1 MSDYSMWLVEYGYCT
16 TQAVSSL
23 VFGRHNA
30 GIRTIPFSFLVLKGK
45 DHLVAV
51 DTGYYDEGYAHELT
65 VRFGVDRVKPIE
77 TALQEIGIRGE
88 DVDTVIIT
96 HAHYDHMGGIKA
108 FPKAHFYLQQT
119 ELLEWIKV
127 LALPPRFDFLSAAI
141 DPGDV
146 KNVIELM
153 AQKRLTLVDGPVTD
167 LLPGISVFPAYE
179 SHTYGLQLVTIDDT
193 DERGE
198 PSPWVF
204 TSDAA
209 YSFENFGP
217 EGTFDSYSPVGF
229 GVGSLTG
236 MVGSLETIRKL
247 ARGRIDR
254 LIIPHDAAMWR
265 RFPTAGTS
273 DGMHVAEI
281 RLHAGEKTRL

>member
-108 FPKAHFYLQQT
+108 FP
-119 ELLEWIKV
+119 
-127 LALPPRFDFLSAAI
+127 
-141 DPGDV
+141 
-146 KNVIELM
+146 
-153 AQKRLTLVDGPVTD
+153 
-167 LLPGISVFPAYE
+167 
-179 SHTYGLQLVTIDDT
+179 
-193 DERGE
+193 
-198 PSPWVF
+198 
-204 TSDAA
+204 
-209 YSFENFGP
+209 
-217 EGTFDSYSPVGF
+217 
-229 GVGSLTG
+229 
-236 MVGSLETIRKL
+236 
-247 ARGRIDR
+247 
-254 LIIPHDAAMWR
+254 
-265 RFPTAGTS
+265 
-273 DGMHVAEI
+273 
-281 RLHAGEKTRL
+281 